1 MNSKRI
7 FVKYRRKKERY
18 IRRLEKVWEEEL
30 SAKEALALAKGC
42 SDILDSVI
50 SMAKDLGQL
59 DLAYPWSASPLDSMS
74 DEELERYLE
83 KAKTALL
90 KESAGDLEAP
100 GQD

>member
-59 DLAYPWSASPLDSMS
+59 DLAHPWSASPLDSMS